1 MKKRKKSRVGFLEK
15 VTVYGPKGQKTVTA
29 RVDTGAA
36 RNSIDDKL
44 ARKLGIK
51 KIIKHK
57 VIKSAHG
64 VKKRPIVK
72 GRLKI
77 AGRTLT
83 DMTFTLADRK
93 HMKYD
98 VLVGRNT
105 LKRGFVVDPDK

>member
-1 MKKRKKSRVGFLEK
+1 MKKKKNKVGFIEK
-15 VTVYGPKGQKTVTA
+15 ITVYGPKGQRTVTA

-36 RNSIDDKL
+36 RNSIDKNL
-44 ARKLGIK
+44 AKKLGLN

-72 GRLKI
+72 TKLKI
-77 AGRTLT
+77 AGKTLNN
-83 DMTFTLADRK
+83 MTFTLADRK

-98 VLVGRNT
+98 VLIGRNT
-105 LKRGFVVDPDK
+105 LKEGFVVDPGK

>member
-1 MKKRKKSRVGFLEK
+1 MKRKKSRVGFLEH
-15 VTVYGPKGQKTVTA
+15 VTVYGPNGQRTVTA
-29 RVDTGAA
+29 RVDTGAK
-36 RNSIDDKL
+36 RNSIDKDL
-44 ARKLGIK
+44 AKKLGIK

-72 GRLKI
+72 GDLKI
-77 AGRTLT
+77 VGKKLQ

-98 VLVGRNT
+98 VLIGRNT
-105 LKRGFVVDPDK
+105 LKEGFIVDPDK

>member
-1 MKKRKKSRVGFLEK
+1 MKKKNKVGFLEK
-15 VTVYGPKGQKTVTA
+15 VTVYGPNGQKTVTA

-44 ARKLGIK
+44 AKKLGIK
-51 KIIKHK
+51 KVIKHK

-72 GRLKI
+72 ANLKI
-77 AGRTLT
+77 ANKKLK

-98 VLVGRNT
+98 VLIGRNT
-105 LKRGFVVDPDK
+105 LKHGFLVDPDK

>member
-1 MKKRKKSRVGFLEK
+1 MKKRKNRVGFLEK
-15 VTVYGPKGQKTVTA
+15 VIVYGPKGQKTVIA

-44 ARKLGIK
+44 AKKLGIK
-51 KIIKHK
+51 KVIKHK
-57 VIKSAHG
+57 VVKSAHG

-72 GRLKI
+72 AKLKI
-77 AGRTLT
+77 AGKTL
-83 DMTFTLADRK
+83 DNMTFTLADRK

-105 LKRGFVVDPDK
+105 LKEGFVVDPDK